1 MRLLIF
7 VVLIFI
13 SIISNAQPIGILK
26 PINTFNI
33 DIDDTIP
40 HIDIKNWVGKKLLFL
55 KIIDSKQMY
64 DYVSFTGGDGFNG
77 RPKYADCVDQTATVL
92 SVKNDSLMPNEYI
105 VKIKMNTKTGNVYY
119 GRTYNGS
126 LTRVVL
132 EDDIDK
138 AEKLLK
144 GKIFW
149 MKVDYMY
156 IFNQRK
162 ERNEI
167 KYGFRFKKVKAN
179 HFEIGYDDNA
189 LYLLTLTDEMGE
201 TGSVYVNVSNNN
213 IDNTMYYSNL
223 PSKFFYKKDPRK
235 IYNWQENIWQAIEA
249 REIYKGMTSEQ
260 AQLSWGDADYKTKTK
275 DGTLK
280 YKFNNGS
287 YYLIKDG
294 KVTDIKQ

>member
-1 MRLLIF
+1 MRLA
-7 VVLIFI
+7 IFI
-13 SIISNAQPIGILK
+13 VFILVSTISNAQPIGILK
-26 PINTFNI
+26 PNLISKI
-33 DIDDTIP
+33 DIDDTIQ
-40 HIDIKNWVGKKLLFL
+40 HYDIKNWAGKKLLFL

-77 RPKYADCVDQTATVL
+77 RPKYSDCVDQTATIL
-92 SVKNDSLMPNEYI
+92 SVTNDSLMPNEYI
-105 VKIKMNTKTGNVYY
+105 VKVKMNNKTGNIYY

-156 IFNQRK
+156 KFSLKK

-167 KYGFRFKKVKAN
+167 KYGFRFKKVKVN
-179 HFEIGYDDNA
+179 RFEIGYDDNA
-189 LYLLTLTDEMGE
+189 LFQLTLTDEMGE
-201 TGSVYVNVSNNN
+201 TGSLYVNVSNNN
-213 IDNTMYYSNL
+213 IDNTMYYSSL

-235 IYNWQENIWQAIEA
+235 IYNWQESVWQAIEA
-249 REIYKGMTSEQ
+249 REIYKGMTNEQ

-275 DGTLK
+275 DGAIK